1 MAPGSVGRVHMTAF
15 LIPAFVFLAASVVMV
30 PIARRLGLGSVLGY
44 LVAGMAIGPAIELV
58 GASTEHLREVAE
70 IGVVMML
77 FLIGLELEP
86 RVLWRM
92 RYKLVGMGGLQVGA
106 TALVLFGIGFGLGV
120 EWRTAMAIGLI
131 LSLSSTAIVL
141 QTLSERELLR
151 SSGGRAGFSILLFQ
165 DIAVVPILAL
175 LPFLALAPAVGGDGS
190 ELSAPGLGGIN
201 LLAGLDGW
209 QAALVTIGAMAFVV
223 GAGVFL
229 SRPLFR
235 FVASSGLKEMLT
247 AVALLSIAAIVLIM
261 EGVGLSP
268 ALGAFMAGVVLA
280 NSEFRHELHAD
291 IEPFKALLVGLFFI
305 TVGAGID
312 FAVLAEDI
320 WRVLAIAAGL
330 IVVKFAV
337 LFGVGMVFRLR
348 PDARW
353 LVALGLAQA
362 GEFGFVLITF
372 GLRHNVLTPDISNEL
387 SLAIAVTMV
396 LTPLLFF
403 LFDRLVMPL
412 VGVTA
417 SSEPPAIE
425 EHAQVI
431 IAGYGRF
438 GQIVD
443 RLLKSHGYQTIVLDK
458 RADLVAGMRRQGFE
472 AYYGDASRPET
483 LTSAGLSEAK
493 LLVVA
498 FHDLDATRRL
508 IAHARSVNKTIK
520 IVARVH
526 GSQHVHQLYSAGADE
541 VTRETFDSALRA
553 GRFALESMG
562 VHAEDAR
569 YFSEL
574 FADEDERMV
583 KKHSSEWDPETPA
596 YLQGAYL
603 EQTRRVAKRV
613 KSGAE
618 NRRAESLH
626 ALLDAAAE
634 KDGSSDK

>member
-1 MAPGSVGRVHMTAF
+1 MTAF

-44 LVAGMAIGPAIELV
+44 LLAGMAIGPAIELV

-106 TALVLFGIGFGLGV
+106 TALVLFAIGFGLGV
-120 EWRTAMAIGLI
+120 DWRTALAIGLI

-175 LPFLALAPAVGGDGS
+175 LPFLALAPVISGG
-190 ELSAPGLGGIN
+190 ETPEIAALPGLGGIN

-235 FVASSGLKEMLT
+235 FVASSGLREMLT

-268 ALGAFMAGVVLA
+268 ALGAFIAGVVLA

-337 LFGVGMVFRLR
+337 LYGVGTAFRLR

-372 GLRHNVLTPDISNEL
+372 GLRHNVLTPDIGNEL

-412 VGVTA
+412 VGA
-417 SSEPPAIE
+417 STSPEPPAIE
-425 EHAQVI
+425 EHAQII

-472 AYYGDASRPET
+472 AYYGDAARPET
-483 LTSAGLSEAK
+483 LTSAGLSEAR

-498 FHDLDATRRL
+498 FHDLEATRRL
-508 IAHARSVNKTIK
+508 ITHARSVNKNIK

-526 GSQHVHQLYSAGADE
+526 GSQHVHQLYVAGADE

-553 GRFALESMG
+553 GRFALVSLG

-583 KKHSSEWDPETPA
+583 KKHSSEWDPDTPA

-603 EQTRRVAKRV
+603 EQTRRVASRV

-618 NRRAESLH
+618 NRRAESVH
-626 ALLDAAAE
+626 ALLDAAAK